1 MARIRFERRN
11 SPAPAEHSLEG
22 MEESFALVP
31 APRAGSSKNFC
42 PPATIESDFERL
54 LMHDVPNV
62 NYTFDLIHDWY
73 DHIEEHEEHNY
84 IRAQQTP
91 IDWKSKIGNSD
102 MSTNFK
108 VSHKTAIYKG
118 DMVIREDGLV
128 YLLNWMIQSHPNNQ
142 ATQSILCNARLT
154 FTRLLPEEVDENGYL
169 LSDNTQVVI
178 AGELPCTHSEYAG
191 RPDFALSQGAAGIA
205 PDHLITVSVQW
216 NKQTRNIRVGDNF
229 TLGDYTY
236 RVINVSM
243 AEVDIDEKHG
253 VLLLNARRVAGGFD
267 D

>member
-1 MARIRFERRN
+1 MARVRFERRTPLTLAGHDLEDMEDHY
-11 SPAPAEHSLEG
+11 SLIQAP
-22 MEESFALVP
+22 V
-31 APRAGSSKNFC
+31 AGSTKSFC

-73 DHIEEHEEHNY
+73 DHTENQEEHNFV
-84 IRAQQTP
+84 RAQQTP

-108 VSHKTAIYKG
+108 VSHRVEIHKG
-118 DMVIREDGLV
+118 DMAIREDGLI
-128 YLLNWMIQSHPNNQ
+128 YLLNWMVQNHPNNQ

-169 LSDNTQVVI
+169 LRENATEVI
-178 AGELPCTHSEYAG
+178 AEALPCTHSEYAG
-191 RPDFALSQGAAGIA
+191 RPDFALSQGAAGIM
-205 PDHLITVSVQW
+205 PDHLLNVSVQW
-216 NKQTRNIRVGDNF
+216 NKRTRNIRIGDHF

-236 RVINVSM
+236 RVVNISM

-253 VLLLNARRVAGGFD
+253 VLILNARRVAGGFD